1 MAIELPSPANFPNST
16 PLQTSM
22 SQKFH
27 ARPIQQLIA
36 IGIACTLAACSTTP
50 QQGLQAVGGML
61 VHENYKEQSKR
72 LCAQHTDSALRF
84 QCEQKAQKDFAKFQQ
99 EAGGKP

>member
-1 MAIELPSPANFPNST
+1 M
-16 PLQTSM
+16 
-22 SQKFH
+22 KK
-27 ARPIQQLIA
+27 IA
-36 IGIACTLAACSTTP
+36 FSLSLLTAFSACSIKT

-84 QCEQKAQKDFAKFQQ
+84 QCEQKAQKDFEKFRQ

>member
-1 MAIELPSPANFPNST
+1 MAIELPSPANFPNAT

-22 SQKFH
+22 SPKRH
-27 ARPIQQLIA
+27 AHLIQLPIA
-36 IGIACTLAACSTTP
+36 IGIACTLPACSIKT

-72 LCAQHTDSALRF
+72 LCAQQIDSALRF
-84 QCEQKAQKDFAKFQQ
+84 QCEQKAQKDFEKFQKQ
-99 EAGGKP
+99 TGEKP